1 MLGEAEKAKES
12 GTCVFSLPLVLDFVN
27 HRDYWPGRRCSLVR
41 NVGQP
46 AGLPGSAQAAV
57 APRISINKAI
67 VCVYRLPFKIQLL
80 QISGGS

>member
-27 HRDYWPGRRCSLVR
+27 HQDYWPGRRCSLVR

-46 AGLPGSAQAAV
+46 AGLPGSGQAAV
-57 APRISINKAI
+57 APRISVNKAI
-67 VCVYRLPFKIQLL
+67 VCVYHLPFKIQLL